1 MDGLR
6 YKRGGDSIFAVP
18 SFPPQGAFV
27 KLYRWSCY
35 CASLSSV
42 SVNSTTAGEEGESRR
57 KERKRRRDNDFH
69 LVRYAAAATKVHNS
83 PNDTNEISFKLISW
97 CSTFCIKT
105 ILCFESQKIVEFHTF
120 EREGFFSFSLP
131 SRVRYCPP
139 PLVSHELSLT
149 AGVRCKRVFG
159 WKGGETPSFPVKTL
173 FSRMANSFP
182 TLEKKENCEKKFVF
196 LYYNVHFDA
205 FTTRTCRFSPIQTE
219 SPPDHFPR
227 HNPTHTPARP
237 FCAL

>member
-1 MDGLR
+1 MSPLAFAPALVMDVVR
-6 YKRGGDSIFAVP
+6 YKRGRDSIFAVP

-83 PNDTNEISFKLISW
+83 PNDTNEISLKLISW

-120 EREGFFSFSLP
+120 EREGFFFFL
-131 SRVRYCPP
+131 
-139 PLVSHELSLT
+139 
-149 AGVRCKRVFG
+149 
-159 WKGGETPSFPVKTL
+159 PSFPSPVL
-173 FSRMANSFP
+173 SSSSCFSRVVSDRRCPLQKGFRVERRRDSFLSRKNP
-182 TLEKKENCEKKFVF
+182 FFSNGKFLSHTGKKGE
-196 LYYNVHFDA
+196 L
-205 FTTRTCRFSPIQTE
+205 
-219 SPPDHFPR
+219 
-227 HNPTHTPARP
+227 
-237 FCAL
+237 